1 MTSRPARFTQAVL
14 RAGRLAALLLGAAV
28 ALCPAPARAWGALGH
43 EVVAEIALERMGPE
57 ARALIKAAA
66 GEIPLSDPAIAT
78 WADAHRTPRDGPWH
92 YVNIPF
98 GSVYQPARD
107 CKGGDCVVAA
117 IERERLDLARAKDP
131 EARLV
136 ALRWLVH
143 LVGDIHQPL
152 HAGSPLDRGGNDQRV
167 RVGKRNEPTNLHHVW
182 DDEVVEALA
191 RGRRPRELARALLAG
206 ATPVQLKGWA
216 DLKDAM
222 AWADES
228 SHEAQAIYADLGIK
242 PQGREILALSKERL
256 DAQGPRAGEA
266 LLRAGVRLAALL
278 DAVAA
283 RR

>member
-1 MTSRPARFTQAVL
+1 MIRRFARRAVL
-14 RAGRLAALLLGAAV
+14 VLLCAAALR
-28 ALCPAPARAWGALGH
+28 PAPARAWGALGH
-43 EVVAEIALERMGPE
+43 EVIAEIALERMGPE
-57 ARALIKAAA
+57 ARALVKAVA
-66 GEIPLSDPAIAT
+66 GEVPISSPEIAT
-78 WADAHRTPRDGPWH
+78 WADSHRTPRDGPWH

-107 CKGGDCVVAA
+107 CKSGDCAVAA

-131 EARLV
+131 QARLV

-143 LVGDIHQPL
+143 LVGDLHQPL
-152 HAGSPLDRGGNDQRV
+152 HAGSGLDRGGNDQRV
-167 RVGKRNEPTNLHHVW
+167 RVGKRKEPTNLHHVW

-191 RGRRPRELARALLAG
+191 HGRRPHELARALLAG
-206 ATPVQLKGWA
+206 AAPAQLKGWA
-216 DLKDAM
+216 ELKDAM

-256 DAQGPRAGEA
+256 EAQGPRAAEA

-278 DAVAA
+278 DSVAT